1 MNKILLSGANGNIGS
16 FLYSHLEM
24 EFSIMTMDYSQGPIE
39 KNFTQLDLTDMHQ
52 VKRYVENCDHFDT
65 LIFLVGLAHAK
76 GKGKDLPEFKK
87 LNYQT
92 LVNLFSA
99 LGNYNKIPRKI
110 IFSSTISIYGEKYH
124 QSIYTEDSVKIP
136 FSPYAVTKLDAEQFL
151 LDKFSDKTWIL
162 RFAPVYSSDFL
173 LNINRR
179 IRMGRKF
186 YRVGKGSRKL
196 SLCNI
201 ENIRVAVEAI
211 IKDKVPV
218 GIYNLSDQKEYS
230 YNELLEKQQ
239 AKWILPIPKFM
250 IKMAY
255 VFGKVTGNI
264 FLKGNAIKLLTDN
277 VYPSNK
283 IRSHVD
289 FSATLNN
296 IN

>member
-1 MNKILLSGANGNIGS
+1 MKILLLGGKGYIGS
-16 FLYSHLEM
+16 HL
-24 EFSIMTMDYSQGPIE
+24 FSQLKEHASITSVDYGDNQNAKEII
-39 KNFTQLDLTDMHQ
+39 NLDLTNTDN
-52 VKRYVENCDHFDT
+52 VNYFAENCDHFDI

-87 LNYQT
+87 INYQT
-92 LVNLFSA
+92 LENLLSA
-99 LGNYNKIPRKI
+99 LADNNKVPDKI
-110 IFSSTISIYGEKYH
+110 IFASTISVYGEKYY
-124 QSIYTEDSVKIP
+124 QSTYTEYSEKKP
-136 FSPYAVTKLDAEQFL
+136 FSPYAVTKLEAEEYL
-151 LDKFSDKTWIL
+151 LDNFGPKAWIL

-179 IRMGRKF
+179 IRMRNRH
-186 YRVGKGSRKL
+186 YRVGKGARKF

-201 ENIRVAVEAI
+201 ENIKTVIFEI
-211 IKDKVPV
+211 INGNVPA
-218 GIYNLSDQKEYS
+218 GIYNLSDPKEYS
-230 YNELLEKQQ
+230 YNELLKKEQ
-239 AKWILPIPKFM
+239 AKWILPIPRFM

-264 FLKGNAIKLLTDN
+264 FLKENAVKLLTDN
-277 VYPSNK
+277 VYPSSK

>member
-1 MNKILLSGANGNIGS
+1 MKTLIAGRNGYIGS
-16 FLYSHLEM
+16 HLYSQLEQQI
-24 EFSIMTMDYSQGPIE
+24 SITSIGYSQGPIE
-39 KNFTQLDLTDMHQ
+39 KNFINLNLTDIIQ
-52 VKRYVENCDHFDT
+52 VNDFAKNCYHFDV

-76 GKGKDLPEFKK
+76 GKGKQLPEFKK
-87 LNYQT
+87 INYQT
-92 LVNLFSA
+92 LVNLLSA
-99 LGNYNKIPRKI
+99 LENNNKIPHKI

-136 FSPYAVTKLDAEQFL
+136 FSPYAVTKLDAEQYL
-151 LDKFSDKTWIL
+151 LDKFADKTWIL

-173 LNINRR
+173 LNIKRR
-179 IRMGRKF
+179 VRMGSKF

-230 YNELLEKQQ
+230 YNELLKKQQ

-264 FLKGNAIKLLTDN
+264 FLKENAVKLLTDN
-277 VYPSNK
+277 VYPSSK